1 MVVLTL
7 VPHSRI
13 YLQLLRVGGAF
24 TKLFQSGVMRNF
36 VVTESTTKNVSTS
49 YFQNLGTTMEAYG
62 PSDRHLRPGTRS
74 FRMTPLCQPISEES
88 CMATKEITHEELNPF
103 EIAKQQFNRAADYLE
118 LDASIRNV
126 LSSAK
131 RQLIV
136 SIPVKMDGGDVQ
148 VLEGYRVKHNIARGP
163 AKGGIRYHPNVTLDE
178 VKALAS
184 WMTWKCATVGIPY
197 GGGKGGVI
205 CDPKSLS
212 MNELERLTRRY
223 AFEIAPIIGP
233 DRDIPAPDVYT
244 DEQTMAWIMDTI
256 SMVRGH
262 TELGV
267 VTGKPISLGG
277 SQGRSEATAR
287 GCLYALREACKV
299 KGLELRGA
307 RVSVHGFGNAGANIA
322 RLAAEDGARVVAICD
337 SRVGLYSESGIDIK
351 TALRHKKQTKSLVG
365 LSGVKEMSPEE
376 VLTVDCDILLPAAL
390 ENAITLANVGK
401 VKAKIIAELAN
412 GPTTPG
418 ADRVLDGEGVLLVPD
433 ILANAGGV
441 TVSYYEWVQ
450 DQYSFFWSER
460 QINETLEQTIRT
472 AFKAVHETMQRYDT
486 DMRTGA
492 YILAVDRVAEATR
505 VRGIFP

>member
-1 MVVLTL
+1 
-7 VPHSRI
+7 
-13 YLQLLRVGGAF
+13 
-24 TKLFQSGVMRNF
+24 
-36 VVTESTTKNVSTS
+36 
-49 YFQNLGTTMEAYG
+49 
-62 PSDRHLRPGTRS
+62 
-74 FRMTPLCQPISEES
+74 
-88 CMATKEITHEELNPF
+88 MATQQAFQEELNPF
-103 EIAKQQFNRAADYLE
+103 EIAKQQFNRAADYLD
-118 LDASIRNV
+118 LDSSMRQV

-136 SIPVKMDGGDVQ
+136 SIPVKMDSGDVR
-148 VLEGYRVKHNIARGP
+148 VFEGYRVQHNIARGP

-197 GGGKGGVI
+197 GGGKGGVVV
-205 CDPKSLS
+205 DTKSLS
-212 MNELERLTRRY
+212 QNELERLTRRF

-277 SQGRSEATAR
+277 SQGRAEATAR
-287 GCLYALREACKV
+287 GCLYALREACRVNKM
-299 KGLELRGA
+299 ELSGS
-307 RVSVHGFGNAGANIA
+307 RVAIHGFGNAGANIA
-322 RLAAEDGARVVAICD
+322 HMVADDGAKVVAICD
-337 SRVGLYSESGIDIK
+337 SRVGLYSEKGIDIRE
-351 TALRHKKQTKSLVG
+351 ALAYKKRTSSLAG
-365 LSGVKEMSPEE
+365 FPGVKEIECDD
-376 VLTVDCDILLPAAL
+376 VLTVDCDVLLPAAL
-390 ENAITLANVGK
+390 ENAITLKNVDR
-401 VKAKIIAELAN
+401 VKARIIGELAN

-418 ADRVLDGEGVLLVPD
+418 ADRVFENGGVFMIPD
-433 ILANAGGV
+433 VLANAGGV

-450 DQYSFFWSER
+450 DQYSFFWSEK
-460 QINETLEQTIRT
+460 QINDTLEQTMRT
-472 AFKAVHETMQRYDT
+472 AFNSVYETSQQHKT

>member
-1 MVVLTL
+1 MS
-7 VPHSRI
+7 P
-13 YLQLLRVGGAF
+13 Q
-24 TKLFQSGVMRNF
+24 
-36 VVTESTTKNVSTS
+36 TETARTGS
-49 YFQNLGTTMEAYG
+49 
-62 PSDRHLRPGTRS
+62 
-74 FRMTPLCQPISEES
+74 
-88 CMATKEITHEELNPF
+88 EELNPF
-103 EIAKQQFNRAADYLE
+103 EIAKAQFDRAADYLE
-118 LDASIRNV
+118 LDDSTRDV
-126 LSSAK
+126 LRHAK

-136 SIPVKMDGGDVQ
+136 SIPVKMDSGRVE
-148 VLEGYRVKHNIARGP
+148 VFEGYRVQHNIARGP

-184 WMTWKCATVGIPY
+184 WMTWKCATVNIPY
-197 GGGKGGVI
+197 GGGKGGVV

-212 MNELERLTRRY
+212 RDELERLTRRY

-277 SQGRSEATAR
+277 SLGRGEATAR
-287 GCLYALREACKV
+287 GGLYALREACRV
-299 KGLELRGA
+299 RGVHLSDLRVA
-307 RVSVHGFGNAGANIA
+307 VHGFGNAGGNFA
-322 RLAAEDGARVVAICD
+322 RLVAGDGARVVAICD
-337 SRVGLYSESGIDIK
+337 SRFGLYSDEGLDVDN
-351 TALRHKKQTKSLVG
+351 ALRHKKEHGSLEGIPNARIISCEDV
-365 LSGVKEMSPEE
+365 LE
-376 VLTVDCDILLPAAL
+376 VECDVLVPSAL
-390 ENAITLANVGK
+390 ENAITMTNVDK
-401 VKAKIIAELAN
+401 VKAKIIVELAN

-418 ADRVLDGEGVLLVPD
+418 ADRVFAEKDVFLIPD

-450 DQYSFFWSER
+450 DQYSFFWSEN
-460 QINETLEQTIRT
+460 QVNTTLENAMAT
-472 AFKAVHETMQRYDT
+472 AFRSVHETAERYAT

-505 VRGIFP
+505 MRGIFP

>member
-1 MVVLTL
+1 
-7 VPHSRI
+7 
-13 YLQLLRVGGAF
+13 
-24 TKLFQSGVMRNF
+24 
-36 VVTESTTKNVSTS
+36 
-49 YFQNLGTTMEAYG
+49 
-62 PSDRHLRPGTRS
+62 
-74 FRMTPLCQPISEES
+74 
-88 CMATKEITHEELNPF
+88 
-103 EIAKQQFNRAADYLE
+103 
-118 LDASIRNV
+118 
-126 LSSAK
+126 
-131 RQLIV
+131 
-136 SIPVKMDGGDVQ
+136 VQ
-148 VLEGYRVKHNIARGP
+148 HNIARGP
-163 AKGGIRYHPNVTLDE
+163 AKGGIRYHPNVSLDE

-212 MNELERLTRRY
+212 KNELERLTRRY

-277 SQGRSEATAR
+277 SQGRAEATAR
-287 GCLYALREACKV
+287 GCLYALREACRV
-299 KGLELRGA
+299 KGMSLRDA
-307 RVSVHGFGNAGANIA
+307 RVAVHGFGNAGANIA
-322 RLAAEDGARVVAICD
+322 RLVAEDGARVVAACD
-337 SRVGLYSESGIDIK
+337 SKTGVVCEGGIDVPE
-351 TALRHKKQTKSLVG
+351 ALKHKDVTKSLAG
-365 LSGVKEMSPEE
+365 LKGTKEVAPEDMIGI
-376 VLTVDCDILLPAAL
+376 DCDILLPSAL
-390 ENAITLANVGK
+390 ENAITMKNVGQ

-418 ADRVLDGEGVLLVPD
+418 ADRVLEDEGVFLIPD

-460 QINETLEQTIRT
+460 QINDTLEQTINT
-472 AFKAVHETMQRYDT
+472 AFNSVHETAQHYNV

-492 YILAVDRVAEATR
+492 YILAVGRVVEATR

>member
-1 MVVLTL
+1 
-7 VPHSRI
+7 
-13 YLQLLRVGGAF
+13 
-24 TKLFQSGVMRNF
+24 
-36 VVTESTTKNVSTS
+36 
-49 YFQNLGTTMEAYG
+49 
-62 PSDRHLRPGTRS
+62 
-74 FRMTPLCQPISEES
+74 
-88 CMATKEITHEELNPF
+88 MATREAFREELNPF
-103 EIAKQQFNRAADYLE
+103 EIAKQQFHRAADYLN
-118 LDASIRNV
+118 LDDSTRQV
-126 LSSAK
+126 LSNAK

-136 SIPVKMDGGDVQ
+136 SIPVKMDGGDVK
-148 VLEGYRVKHNIARGP
+148 VFEGYRVQHNIARGP

-212 MNELERLTRRY
+212 LSELERLTRRY

-256 SMVRGH
+256 SMIRGH

-287 GCLYALREACKV
+287 GCLYALREACRV
-299 KGLELRGA
+299 KGTSLKDS
-307 RVSVHGFGNAGANIA
+307 RVAIHGFGNAGSNIA
-322 RLAAEDGARVVAICD
+322 HMVATDGAKVVAICD
-337 SRVGLYSESGIDIK
+337 SKVGLYAESGIDIQE
-351 TALRHKKQTKSLVG
+351 ALRHKKQTSTLAG
-365 LSGVKEMSPEE
+365 MRGVKEVPCDD
-376 VLTVDCDILLPAAL
+376 VLTVDCDILLPSAL
-390 ENAITLANVGK
+390 ENAITLANVGQ

-412 GPTTPG
+412 GPTTP
-418 ADRVLDGEGVLLVPD
+418 ASDRVLADEDVFLVPD

-450 DQYSFFWSER
+450 DQYSFFWSEK
-460 QINETLEQTIRT
+460 QINETLEQTMRT
-472 AFKAVHETMQRYDT
+472 AFQSVHETATRYDT

-492 YILAVDRVAEATR
+492 YILAVDRVAEATK

>member
-1 MVVLTL
+1 
-7 VPHSRI
+7 
-13 YLQLLRVGGAF
+13 
-24 TKLFQSGVMRNF
+24 
-36 VVTESTTKNVSTS
+36 
-49 YFQNLGTTMEAYG
+49 
-62 PSDRHLRPGTRS
+62 
-74 FRMTPLCQPISEES
+74 
-88 CMATKEITHEELNPF
+88 MATKQAFQEELNPF
-103 EIAKQQFNRAADYLE
+103 TIAKQQFNRAADYLD
-118 LDASIRNV
+118 LDLSMRHV
-126 LSSAK
+126 LENAK

-148 VLEGYRVKHNIARGP
+148 VFEGYRVQHNIARGP

-212 MNELERLTRRY
+212 KNELERLTRRY

-277 SQGRSEATAR
+277 SQGRAEATAR
-287 GCLYALREACKV
+287 GCLYALREACRI
-299 KGLELRGA
+299 KGIELKGA
-307 RVSVHGFGNAGANIA
+307 RVAVHGFGNAGANIA
-322 RLAAEDGARVVAICD
+322 RLAAEDGARIVAACD
-337 SRVGLYSESGIDIK
+337 SKAGVYASTGIDVIA
-351 TALRHKKQTKSLVG
+351 ALKHKATTSSLAGLPGTK
-365 LSGVKEMSPEE
+365 EISPED
-376 VLTVDCDILLPAAL
+376 VIAIDCDILLPSAL
-390 ENAITLANVGK
+390 ENTITLKNVGQ

-418 ADRVLDGEGVLLVPD
+418 ADRVFENNDVFLVPD

-450 DQYSFFWSER
+450 DQNSFFWSEK

-472 AFKAVHETMQRYDT
+472 AFSSVHDMSLRYET
-486 DMRTGA
+486 DMRTAA
-492 YILAVDRVAEATR
+492 YILAVGRVVEATS

>member
-1 MVVLTL
+1 
-7 VPHSRI
+7 
-13 YLQLLRVGGAF
+13 
-24 TKLFQSGVMRNF
+24 
-36 VVTESTTKNVSTS
+36 
-49 YFQNLGTTMEAYG
+49 
-62 PSDRHLRPGTRS
+62 
-74 FRMTPLCQPISEES
+74 
-88 CMATKEITHEELNPF
+88 MATKEAFKEELNPF
-103 EIAKQQFNRAADYLE
+103 EIAKQQFNRAADYLD
-118 LDASIRNV
+118 LDPSMRQV
-126 LSSAK
+126 LSNAK

-148 VLEGYRVKHNIARGP
+148 VFEGYRVQHNIARGP

-178 VKALAS
+178 VKALAA

-277 SQGRSEATAR
+277 SQGRTEATAR
-287 GCLYALREACKV
+287 GCLYALREACRVNNLPLK
-299 KGLELRGA
+299 GA
-307 RVSVHGFGNAGANIA
+307 RVAIHGFGNAGANIA
-322 RLAAEDGARVVAICD
+322 HMVADDGARVVAICD
-337 SRVGLYSESGIDIK
+337 SKVGIYSENGIDIQE
-351 TALRHKKQTKSLVG
+351 ALRHKKLTNSLSG
-365 LSGVKEMSPEE
+365 LSGVKEIPCDQ
-376 VLTVDCDILLPAAL
+376 VLTVDCEILLPSAL
-390 ENAITLANVGK
+390 ENAITMENVSR
-401 VKAKIIAELAN
+401 VKARIIGELAN

-418 ADRVLDGEGVLLVPD
+418 ADRVFEQTGVFIIPD

-450 DQYSFFWSER
+450 DQYSFFWSEK
-460 QINETLEQTIRT
+460 QINDTLEQTMKT
-472 AFKAVHETMQRYDT
+472 AFKSVYETAQRYET

-492 YILAVDRVAEATR
+492 YILAVDRVAEATK

>member
-1 MVVLTL
+1 
-7 VPHSRI
+7 
-13 YLQLLRVGGAF
+13 
-24 TKLFQSGVMRNF
+24 
-36 VVTESTTKNVSTS
+36 
-49 YFQNLGTTMEAYG
+49 
-62 PSDRHLRPGTRS
+62 
-74 FRMTPLCQPISEES
+74 
-88 CMATKEITHEELNPF
+88 MATREAIKEDLNPF
-103 EIAKQQFNRAADYLE
+103 RISKQQFTRAADFLN
-118 LDASIRNV
+118 LDNSTREV
-126 LSSAK
+126 LSNAK

-136 SIPVKMDGGDVQ
+136 SIPVKMDGGDVK
-148 VLEGYRVKHNIARGP
+148 VFEGYRVQHNIARGP

-178 VKALAS
+178 VKALAA

-212 MNELERLTRRY
+212 SNELERLTRRY

-287 GCLYALREACKV
+287 GCLYTLREACRV
-299 KGLELRGA
+299 KNMDLKGS
-307 RVSVHGFGNAGANIA
+307 RVAIHGFGNAGANIA
-322 RLAAEDGARVVAICD
+322 HMVADDGAKVVAICD
-337 SRVGLYSESGIDIK
+337 SNTGLYSDSGIDVREAI
-351 TALRHKKQTKSLVG
+351 RYKKQNETLVG
-365 LSGVKEMSPEE
+365 LPGAKEMECMD
-376 VLTVDCDILLPAAL
+376 VLTVDCDILLPSAL
-390 ENAITLANVGK
+390 ENAITLENVHD
-401 VKAKIIAELAN
+401 VKARIIAELAN
-412 GPTTPG
+412 GPTTP
-418 ADRVLDGEGVLLVPD
+418 ASDRVLADKGVFLVPD

-450 DQYSFFWSER
+450 DQYSFFWSEKK
-460 QINETLEQTIRT
+460 INETLEQTMRT
-472 AFKAVHETMQRYDT
+472 AFSAVYDTAQRYDT

>member
-1 MVVLTL
+1 VL
-7 VPHSRI
+7 
-13 YLQLLRVGGAF
+13 
-24 TKLFQSGVMRNF
+24 QS
-36 VVTESTTKNVSTS
+36 
-49 YFQNLGTTMEAYG
+49 
-62 PSDRHLRPGTRS
+62 P
-74 FRMTPLCQPISEES
+74 
-88 CMATKEITHEELNPF
+88 
-103 EIAKQQFNRAADYLE
+103 
-118 LDASIRNV
+118 
-126 LSSAK
+126 K

-148 VLEGYRVKHNIARGP
+148 VFEGYRVQHNIARGP
-163 AKGGIRYHPNVTLDE
+163 AKGGIRYHPNVSLDE

-205 CDPKSLS
+205 CDPKRMSRD
-212 MNELERLTRRY
+212 ELERLTRRY

-287 GCLYALREACKV
+287 GCLYTLREACRV
-299 KGLELRGA
+299 KDVSLKGA
-307 RVSVHGFGNAGANIA
+307 RVSIHGFGNAGANISHMV
-322 RLAAEDGARVVAICD
+322 AADGARVVAICD
-337 SRVGLYSESGIDIK
+337 SKVGLYAENGIDIQE
-351 TALRHKKQTKSLVG
+351 ALRHKKETSSLSG
-365 LSGVKEMSPEE
+365 LRGVKEIACDD
-376 VLTVDCDILLPAAL
+376 VLTVDCDILLPSAL
-390 ENAITLANVGK
+390 ENAITMANVGK
-401 VKAKIIAELAN
+401 IKAKIIAELAN

-418 ADRVLDGEGVLLVPD
+418 ADRVFADQGVFLVPD

-450 DQYSFFWSER
+450 DQYSFFWSEKK
-460 QINETLEQTIRT
+460 INETLEHAMKT
-472 AFKAVHETMQRYDT
+472 AFDSVYETATRYDT

>member
-1 MVVLTL
+1 
-7 VPHSRI
+7 
-13 YLQLLRVGGAF
+13 
-24 TKLFQSGVMRNF
+24 
-36 VVTESTTKNVSTS
+36 
-49 YFQNLGTTMEAYG
+49 
-62 PSDRHLRPGTRS
+62 
-74 FRMTPLCQPISEES
+74 
-88 CMATKEITHEELNPF
+88 MATKQAFQEQLNPF
-103 EIAKQQFNRAADYLE
+103 EIAKEQFNRAADYLN
-118 LDASIRNV
+118 LDPSMRRV
-126 LSSAK
+126 LESPK

-148 VLEGYRVKHNIARGP
+148 VFEGYRVQHNIARGP
-163 AKGGIRYHPNVTLDE
+163 AKGGIRYHPQVTLDE

-184 WMTWKCATVGIPY
+184 WMTWKCATLNIPY

-205 CDPKSLS
+205 CDPKRMSR
-212 MNELERLTRRY
+212 NELERLTRRY

-287 GCLYALREACKV
+287 GCLYALREAC
-299 KGLELRGA
+299 
-307 RVSVHGFGNAGANIA
+307 RVMGMSLSGSRVAIHGFGNAGANISHMV
-322 RLAAEDGARVVAICD
+322 AADGARVVAICD
-337 SRVGLYSESGIDIK
+337 SKTGLYSENGIDIQA
-351 TALRHKKQTKSLVG
+351 ALKHKASTKSLHG
-365 LSGVKEMSPEE
+365 FPGVKAIPCDE
-376 VLTVDCDILLPAAL
+376 VLTVDCDILLPSAL
-390 ENAITLANVGK
+390 ENAITMANVGSI
-401 VKAKIIAELAN
+401 KAKIIGELAN

-418 ADRVLDGEGVLLVPD
+418 ADRVLADAGVFMIPD

-450 DQYSFFWSER
+450 DQSSFFWSESH
-460 QINETLEQTIRT
+460 INEILETAMRT
-472 AFKAVHETMQRYDT
+472 AFKSVHDTAKRHDT

-492 YILAVDRVAEATR
+492 YILAVDRVAEATN

>member
-1 MVVLTL
+1 
-7 VPHSRI
+7 
-13 YLQLLRVGGAF
+13 
-24 TKLFQSGVMRNF
+24 
-36 VVTESTTKNVSTS
+36 
-49 YFQNLGTTMEAYG
+49 
-62 PSDRHLRPGTRS
+62 
-74 FRMTPLCQPISEES
+74 
-88 CMATKEITHEELNPF
+88 MATQKAFQEELNPF
-103 EIAKQQFNRAADYLE
+103 EIAKQQFNRAADYLD
-118 LDASIRNV
+118 LDASMRHV
-126 LSSAK
+126 LENAK

-148 VLEGYRVKHNIARGP
+148 VFEGYRVQHNIARGP

-212 MNELERLTRRY
+212 RNELERLTRRY

-267 VTGKPISLGG
+267 VTGKPIALGG
-277 SQGRSEATAR
+277 SQGRAEATAR
-287 GCLYALREACKV
+287 GCLYALREACRV
-299 KGLELRGA
+299 KNMSLKDS
-307 RVSVHGFGNAGANIA
+307 RVVVHGFGNAGANIA
-322 RLAAEDGARVVAICD
+322 RLVAEDGAKVIAACD
-337 SRVGLYSESGIDIK
+337 SKIAVYADGGIDVAAALK
-351 TALRHKKQTKSLVG
+351 HKAETGSLAGLAGTKETAC
-365 LSGVKEMSPEE
+365 ED
-376 VLTVDCDILLPAAL
+376 VLTMECDILLPSAL
-390 ENAITLANVGK
+390 ENAITLKNVGN
-401 VKAKIIAELAN
+401 VKTKIIAELAN

-418 ADRVLDGEGVLLVPD
+418 ADRILDEQGVLLIPD

-450 DQYSFFWSER
+450 DQYSFFWTEDK
-460 QINETLEQTIRT
+460 INKTLENTIQT
-472 AFKAVHETMQRYDT
+472 AFNSVLETTKKYNT

-492 YILAVDRVAEATR
+492 YILAVGRVVEATS

>member
-1 MVVLTL
+1 
-7 VPHSRI
+7 
-13 YLQLLRVGGAF
+13 
-24 TKLFQSGVMRNF
+24 
-36 VVTESTTKNVSTS
+36 
-49 YFQNLGTTMEAYG
+49 
-62 PSDRHLRPGTRS
+62 
-74 FRMTPLCQPISEES
+74 
-88 CMATKEITHEELNPF
+88 MATKQAFLEELNPF

-118 LDASIRNV
+118 LEPSMRHV
-126 LSSAK
+126 LESAK

-148 VLEGYRVKHNIARGP
+148 VFEGYRVQHNIARGP

-212 MNELERLTRRY
+212 KNELERLTRRY

-277 SQGRSEATAR
+277 SQGRKEATAR
-287 GCLYALREACKV
+287 GCLYALREACSVRKMSL
-299 KGLELRGA
+299 KGA
-307 RVSVHGFGNAGANIA
+307 RVAVHGFGNAGANIA
-322 RLAAEDGARVVAICD
+322 RLVAEDGARVVAACD
-337 SRVGLYSESGIDIK
+337 SKAGIYAEGGIDVPA
-351 TALRHKKQTKSLVG
+351 ALKHKAVTNSLAGLKGTKEL
-365 LSGVKEMSPEE
+365 SPEDILE
-376 VLTVDCDILLPAAL
+376 VDCDILLPSAL
-390 ENAITLANVGK
+390 ENAITLSNVGR

-418 ADRVLDGEGVLLVPD
+418 ADRVLADRDVFLVPD

-450 DQYSFFWSER
+450 DQNSFFWTEQ
-460 QINETLEQTIRT
+460 QINETLEQTMKS
-472 AFKAVHETMQRYDT
+472 AFKAVHNTAQRYDT

-492 YILAVDRVAEATR
+492 YILAVDRVAEATS

>member
-1 MVVLTL
+1 
-7 VPHSRI
+7 
-13 YLQLLRVGGAF
+13 
-24 TKLFQSGVMRNF
+24 
-36 VVTESTTKNVSTS
+36 
-49 YFQNLGTTMEAYG
+49 
-62 PSDRHLRPGTRS
+62 
-74 FRMTPLCQPISEES
+74 
-88 CMATKEITHEELNPF
+88 MATQKAFQEQLNPF
-103 EIAKQQFNRAADYLE
+103 EVAKQQFNRAADYLE
-118 LDASIRNV
+118 LDASMRHV
-126 LSSAK
+126 LENPK

-136 SIPVKMDGGDVQ
+136 SVPVKMDGGDVQ
-148 VLEGYRVKHNIARGP
+148 VFEGYRVQHNIARGP

-212 MNELERLTRRY
+212 RNELERLTRRY

-277 SQGRSEATAR
+277 SQGRAEATAR
-287 GCLYALREACKV
+287 GCLYALREACRV
-299 KGLELRGA
+299 KGISLNGA
-307 RVSVHGFGNAGANIA
+307 RVVVHGFGNAGANIA
-322 RLAAEDGARVVAICD
+322 RLVAEDGARVIAACD
-337 SRVGLYSESGIDIK
+337 SGAAVYSATGIDV
-351 TALRHKKQTKSLVG
+351 TEALNHKADTGSLEG
-365 LSGVKEMSPEE
+365 LRGVKEIDPNDMLELE
-376 VLTVDCDILLPAAL
+376 CDILLPSAL
-390 ENAITLANVGK
+390 ENAITLTNVGR
-401 VKAKIIAELAN
+401 VKTKIIAELAN

-418 ADRVLDGEGVLLVPD
+418 ADRVLEDEGVFVIPD

-450 DQYSFFWSER
+450 DQYSFFWTER
-460 QINETLEQTIRT
+460 QINETLENTIQT
-472 AFKAVHETMQRYDT
+472 AFNSVQETSKKYNT

-492 YILAVDRVAEATR
+492 YILAVGRVAEATS